1 MPSALHLED
10 DRDERESLAGSE
22 AGRHD
27 YFSAKELL
35 ILHSICRF
43 VLCTVLL
50 YLKVSFFIIIFECLV
65 SSYILLKGRFLKFL
79 LGKIC

>member
-27 YFSAKELL
+27 YFTAKELL

-43 VLCTVLL
+43 VLCTVPL
-50 YLKVSFFIIIFECLV
+50 YLIVFI
-65 SSYILLKGRFLKFL
+65 FLYYYF
-79 LGKIC
+79 